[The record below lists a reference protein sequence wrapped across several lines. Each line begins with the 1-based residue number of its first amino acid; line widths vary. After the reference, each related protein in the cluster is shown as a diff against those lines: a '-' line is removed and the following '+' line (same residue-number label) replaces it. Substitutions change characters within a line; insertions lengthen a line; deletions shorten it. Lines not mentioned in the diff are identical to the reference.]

1 MADGKNRG
9 GRGDGEGNR
18 DGGEKKP
25 PPGPIGP
32 RREPGRPPPAD
43 EPGGRSPGGVRRRG
57 GARDL
62 PRPGGRKGPRPARDI
77 SGASAVGGRK
87 ETGSGHESRD
97 SKGRERRG
105 RPRPARPP
113 RAEPSPTPTPT
124 PTPVV
129 TGRISQIAEVLFK
142 GVRTE
147 YFSFRGDEPLRENEY
162 VIVQADRGQDIG
174 WVKRAVDAQTHTCD
188 GGCDH
193 ADPEHQHPVAPPAR
207 RILRRAAPV
216 DMERRIRLAG
226 EEMGVRSRTRELV
239 ERHGLKMKISEAEW
253 QWDRN
258 KLTVFFTADKRVDFR
273 GLVKD
278 MARTF
283 KTRIELRQIGV
294 RDEAKRLGG
303 IGRCGRELC
312 CRLWLPRIEPVT
324 LQLAKDQGLSLNPAQ
339 ISGACGRLMSCLHY
353 EHEAYVQA
361 RKRFPRVG
369 KILRT
374 ERGEEQVTGWDMFRE
389 TVVLRTDDGTE
400 RTIPLETLKSETS
413 RSRGSTES
421 TS

>member
-1 MADGKNRG
+1 MPDGKDRKGPGN
-9 GRGDGEGNR
+9 DGK
-18 DGGEKKP
+18 KKP
-25 PPGPIGP
+25 PGPLGP
-32 RREPGRPPPAD
+32 RREPGRRPP
-43 EPGGRSPGGVRRRG
+43 EPSGDPGDRPTGGVRRRG
-57 GARDL
+57 GARDI

-77 SGASAVGGRK
+77 SGAPAVGGRK
-87 ETGSGHESRD
+87 ESESGRESRD
-97 SKGRERRG
+97 SKGRKRG
-105 RPRPARPP
+105 GSPQTARPP
-113 RAEPSPTPTPT
+113 RSEPAPI

-129 TGRISQIAEVLFK
+129 AGKISQIVEVMFK
-142 GVRTE
+142 GVRAE
-147 YFSFRGDEPLRENEY
+147 YYSFRGDESLRENEY
-162 VIVQADRGQDIG
+162 VVVEADRGQDIG
-174 WVKRAVDAQTHTCD
+174 WVKRAVDAATHTCD

-193 ADPEHQHPVAPPAR
+193 ADHEHQHPVVPPAR

-216 DMERRIRLAG
+216 DVERRLRLEG
-226 EEMGVRSRTRELV
+226 EEMEVHNRTRELV
-239 ERHGLKMKISEAEW
+239 EQHNLKMKISEAEW

-353 EHEAYVQA
+353 EHEAYLQA

-374 ERGEEQVTGWDMFRE
+374 EQGEEKVTGWDLFRD
-389 TVVLRTDDGTE
+389 TVALRSDDGTE
-400 RTIPLETLKSETS
+400 RTISLDTLKAETS
-413 RSRGSTES
+413 RSRDSKS
-421 TS
+421 

>member
-1 MADGKNRG
+1 
-9 GRGDGEGNR
+9 
-18 DGGEKKP
+18 
-25 PPGPIGP
+25 
-32 RREPGRPPPAD
+32 
-43 EPGGRSPGGVRRRG
+43 V
-57 GARDL
+57 

-77 SGASAVGGRK
+77 SGAPAVGGRK
-87 ETGSGHESRD
+87 DIDAGHASRD
-97 SKGRERRG
+97 SKGRKRG
-105 RPRPARPP
+105 GSPRPSRPRRTEPVPAP
-113 RAEPSPTPTPT
+113 A
-124 PTPVV
+124 PVAA
-129 TGRISQIAEVLFK
+129 GRISQIVEVLFK

-147 YFSFRGDEPLRENEY
+147 YYSFRGDFPLREGEY

-174 WVKRAVDAQTHTCD
+174 WVKRAVDAESHTCD

-193 ADPEHQHPVAPPAR
+193 ADHEHRHPVTPPAR

-216 DMERRIRLAG
+216 DVERRIRLT
-226 EEMGVRSRTRELV
+226 EEEIEIRNRTRELV
-239 ERHGLKMKISEAEW
+239 VRHGLKMKISEAEW

-353 EHEAYVQA
+353 EHESYVQA

-374 ERGEEQVTGWDMFRE
+374 AQGEEKVTGWDMFRD
-389 TVVLRTDDGTE
+389 TVALRSEDGTE
-400 RTIPLETLKSETS
+400 RTIALDALKSETS
-413 RSRGSTES
+413 RSRDPKA
-421 TS
+421 

>member
-1 MADGKNRG
+1 MPDGKDQE
-9 GRGDGEGNR
+9 GRGKDEK
-18 DGGEKKP
+18 KKP
-25 PPGPIGP
+25 PNPLGP
-32 RREPGRPPPAD
+32 RREPGRPPEPVG
-43 EPGGRSPGGVRRRG
+43 EPGDRSAGSVRRRG

-62 PRPGGRKGPRPARDI
+62 PRPAGRKGPRPARDI
-77 SGASAVGGRK
+77 SGASAVGGRT
-87 ETGSGHESRD
+87 ETESDRESRD
-97 SKGRERRG
+97 SKGRKRG
-105 RPRPARPP
+105 GQPHTARPP
-113 RAEPSPTPTPT
+113 RSEPAPT
-124 PTPVV
+124 PTPVI
-129 TGRISQIAEVLFK
+129 TGRISQIAEVMFK
-142 GVRTE
+142 GVRAE

-174 WVKRAVDAQTHTCD
+174 WVKRAVDAETHTCD
-188 GGCDH
+188 GGCEH
-193 ADPEHQHPVAPPAR
+193 ADHEHQHAVVPPAR

-216 DMERRIRLAG
+216 DVERRIRLAG
-226 EEMGVRSRTRELV
+226 EEMEVRNRTRELV

-258 KLTVFFTADKRVDFR
+258 KLTVFFTSDKRVDFR

-353 EHEAYVQA
+353 EHEAYLQA

-374 ERGEEQVTGWDMFRE
+374 EQGEEKVTGWDLFRD
-389 TVVLRTDDGTE
+389 TVALRSDDGTE
-400 RTIPLETLKSETS
+400 RTMSLEDLKAETS
-413 RSRGSTES
+413 RSRES
-421 TS
+421 KS